1 MFDDITYT
9 KKDIE
14 KILNILNNTTFT
26 GITNIMNVAEIFNIL
41 NTPFIKNQQ
50 QQEKQV
56 TE

>member
-1 MFDDITYT
+1 MLDDITYT

-26 GITNIMNVAEIFNIL
+26 GISNIMNITEIVNIL

-50 QQEKQV
+50 ENKV